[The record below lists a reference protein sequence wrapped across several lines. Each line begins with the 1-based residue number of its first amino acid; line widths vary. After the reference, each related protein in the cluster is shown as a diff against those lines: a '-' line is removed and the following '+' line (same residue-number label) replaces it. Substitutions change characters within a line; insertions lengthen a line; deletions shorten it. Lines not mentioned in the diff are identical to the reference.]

1 MNFIKESKSSKQK
14 KKKKTLKKIHFFL
27 LLFFFV
33 AGGGGGSYCYT
44 IQKSNHLHNVEHVVL
59 QPILFILKSVNNS
72 NFELSSKRISTKY
85 LKFKSYFFLWP
96 GCGGGWGVETKAVW
110 QMFKCGT
117 IQISN
122 HLHTVEHVVQSKSEK
137 KKHIFLCVGGGGG
150 VWLLL

>member
-1 MNFIKESKSSKQK
+1 M
-14 KKKKTLKKIHFFL
+14 
-27 LLFFFV
+27 
-33 AGGGGGSYCYT
+33 AGGGGGGGGSYCYT

-85 LKFKSYFFLWP
+85 LKSKSYFFLWP

-137 KKHIFLCVGGGGG
+137 KKKKKTYFFVCWGRGGGGG
-150 VWLLL
+150 RLLL